1 VYVSHIP
8 QRALGHKTPREAL
21 LEWYERS
28 PGLFRADPHNHPGL
42 DSYILRIADGL
53 LPRVEALGGD
63 VVLTRLAYRDLLA
76 LVADQPR
83 RGRSGGGRGGQA
95 GRRSGARPCPGKRSK
110 PLCPI
115 HTGAP
120 RA

>member
-42 DSYILRIADGL
+42 DTL
-53 LPRVEALGGD
+53 
-63 VVLTRLAYRDLLA
+63 
-76 LVADQPR
+76 
-83 RGRSGGGRGGQA
+83 RSG
-95 GRRSGARPCPGKRSK
+95 
-110 PLCPI
+110 
-115 HTGAP
+115 
-120 RA
+120 